1 MTLSVTAVNDAPTA
15 AADAYSTAEDTALTV
30 AAPGVL
36 GNDSDPDG
44 NPLTA
49 VLGSGPSHGTLTLN
63 ANGSFT
69 YTPAANY
76 NGPDTFTYRASDGT
90 LTSNLAT
97 VTLTVTAV
105 NDAPTVTVAAG
116 GTCGT
121 NDRSGTINLTV
132 GDVESAAAALT
143 LSAAS
148 SNTTLVPNGNVVFGG
163 SGATRTHDGDHRWPG
178 APAPRP

>member
-1 MTLSVTAVNDAPTA
+1 MVTG
-15 AADAYSTAEDTALTV
+15 
-30 AAPGVL
+30 PG
-36 GNDSDPDG
+36 
-44 NPLTA
+44 
-49 VLGSGPSHGTLTLN
+49 HGTLTLN

-76 NGPDTFTYRASDGT
+76 NGPDSFTYRASDGT

-97 VTLTVTAV
+97 VTITVTAV
-105 NDAPTVTVAAG
+105 NDAPTVTVAGPAG
-116 GTCGT
+116 PAAR

-132 GDVESAAAALT
+132 ADVDSPAAALT

-148 SNTTLVPNGNVVFGG
+148 SNPTLVP
-163 SGATRTHDGDHRWPG
+163 TRQRRLRRQRRHPHDDRDRRWPG